1 MFLFCAGMMAMCA
14 LMFALESC
22 IRRLEE
28 RRHRTH
34 LDQLEWDDEMFVNVA
49 EPKIFQNT

>member
-1 MFLFCAGMMAMCA
+1 MMTICAI
-14 LMFALESC
+14 MFALESC

-34 LDQLEWDDEMFVNVA
+34 LNHLEWDDEMFVNVT
-49 EPKIFQNT
+49 EPKNFQDM